1 MTRLEKVNLQ
11 LVMVKAAY
19 NISSGLRDFSF
30 RSEEHS
36 HRDFRL
42 HRPSGFYTLLK
53 SGAEL
58 RICLHI
64 LLRSDHARLWRA
76 QARGL
81 APLGR
86 VHHIQS
92 QCSGA
97 APQSAASRPSDLLFA
112 AGRSLS
118 AGGGVRANDA
128 SPARRFPRAA
138 STHAGPADTGSAD
151 SA

>member
-1 MTRLEKVNLQ
+1 MVLMVIVFSLGRNCTLSARTGVAYHERMTRLEKVNLQ

-92 QCSGA
+92 
-97 APQSAASRPSDLLFA
+97 
-112 AGRSLS
+112 
-118 AGGGVRANDA
+118 
-128 SPARRFPRAA
+128 
-138 STHAGPADTGSAD
+138 
-151 SA
+151 